1 MLIRVEPVKLLT
13 DDSVS
18 SVAIEDRKCRLANEV
33 PEEMTHLFK
42 NYTRN
47 GCLFNCMHAYRYVM
61 YF

>member
-13 DDSVS
+13 DDSVI
-18 SVAIEDRKCRLANEV
+18 SVPVEDRKCRLANEV
-33 PEEMTHLFK
+33 PKEMTHLFK

-47 GCLFNCMHAYRYVM
+47 GCLFNSMHVYRYVM